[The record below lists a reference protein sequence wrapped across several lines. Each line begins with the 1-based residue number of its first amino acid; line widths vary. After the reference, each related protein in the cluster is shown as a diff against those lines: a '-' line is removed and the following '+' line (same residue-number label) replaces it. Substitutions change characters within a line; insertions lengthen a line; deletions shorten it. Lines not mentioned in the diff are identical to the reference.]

1 MTDTTNTPDALDA
14 AIELGIVADEIPTC
28 VARWREYATQ
38 ARTAALMAS
47 LLAMYAER
55 LADLGAPPS
64 AADLPSSWREAES
77 RREWAARWGYA
88 VHRSAGGLLAEA
100 LPPSEMIGR
109 VIMPARLDLIFGPG
123 PASIADPKESA
134 AAMLDAAGSTTTQVR
149 SWWAEAAA
157 DAQRARH
164 HIERRG
170 SNLSLWLTD
179 NGDTDPEDPA
189 PGVPWLV
196 GPSGWADLAHLVD
209 RMREAIEEERREL
222 RALWALIASG
232 GAACR
237 RHASGQA

>member
-1 MTDTTNTPDALDA
+1 MTDSTNTPDALDA
-14 AIELGIVADEIPTC
+14 AIELGIVAEEIPTC

-55 LADLGAPPS
+55 LAHLGAPPS
-64 AADLPSSWREAES
+64 AADLPSSWREAEN
-77 RREWAARWGYA
+77 RREWAGRWGYA

-123 PASIADPKESA
+123 PASETRPRQSS
-134 AAMLDAAGSTTTQVR
+134 AAMLDAAGSTAKQVR
-149 SWWAEAAA
+149 SWWGEAAA
-157 DAQRARH
+157 DAQRARE
-164 HIERRG
+164 HIERLG
-170 SNLSLWLTD
+170 SDLSLWLD
-179 NGDTDPEDPA
+179 SNYDADIQA
-189 PGVPWLV
+189 LGVPWLV
-196 GPSGWADLAHLVD
+196 GPSGWADVGHLVD
-209 RMREAIEEERREL
+209 RVREAVEEERREL

-237 RHASGQA
+237 RHASGQP